1 MGQFAVKKEIIT
13 KYRFESVA
21 PADGVLVE
29 EMKHELISEY
39 IDKVLFV
46 HN

>member
-1 MGQFAVKKEIIT
+1 MGQFAVKNDIIT
-13 KYRFESVA
+13 KYRFQSVA

-29 EMKHELISEY
+29 EMKHELKPEY
-39 IDKVLFV
+39 IDKILFV